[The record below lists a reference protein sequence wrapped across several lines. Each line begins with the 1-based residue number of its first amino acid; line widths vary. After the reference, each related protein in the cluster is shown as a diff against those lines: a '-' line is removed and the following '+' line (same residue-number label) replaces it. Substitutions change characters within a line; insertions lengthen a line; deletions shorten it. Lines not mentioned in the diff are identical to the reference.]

1 MADWNY
7 LFCHNCAKIQLSMM
21 VQKGHKIMNNQE
33 IEQALNKV
41 EHPDNKRLQPIAW
54 WVNSATGLLS
64 DIAALIIAISAVIA
78 FDNKQVVLFNWIL
91 SIAGLYIV
99 IYELFDFAVIKQAIT
114 KDHDEGV
121 SSIDLSLTVIVP
133 ATIWMFTF
141 IYDKRFLS
149 VNRRLLIC
157 KLLLVIV
164 IYILQIMIWGLRL
177 REPEHETQD
186 ESSFIFSYLFQ
197 LRCLYFKRK
206 FKSNCLIR
214 KM

>member
-21 VQKGHKIMNNQE
+21 VQKGNKIMNNQE

-41 EHPDNKRLQPIAW
+41 EHPDNKLLQPIAW

-99 IYELFDFAVIKQAIT
+99 IYELFDLAILKQAIT
-114 KDHDEGV
+114 KDRDEFV
-121 SSIDLSLTVIVP
+121 TAIEYSLIVIVP
-133 ATIWMFTF
+133 ATIWMFLF
-141 IYDKRFLS
+141 IYNKRFLGG
-149 VNRRLLIC
+149 NRGFLIG
-157 KLLLVIV
+157 KSALVIDV
-164 IYILQIMIWGLRL
+164 YILQILIWGLRL
-177 REPEHETQD
+177 REPEHETQN
-186 ESSFIFSYLFQ
+186 ESSFILSYLFQ
-197 LRCLYFKRK
+197 IKCLYLKCK
-206 FKSNCLIR
+206 FKNNA
-214 KM
+214 